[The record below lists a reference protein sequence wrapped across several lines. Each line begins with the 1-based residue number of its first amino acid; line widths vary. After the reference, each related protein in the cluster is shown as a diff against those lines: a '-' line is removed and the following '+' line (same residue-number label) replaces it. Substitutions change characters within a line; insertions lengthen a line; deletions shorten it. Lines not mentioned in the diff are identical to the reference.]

1 MRKNLLI
8 VNAHEHGFAFA
19 WVQDENTP
27 AQCFIPAYVVAE
39 SNGTIAAGDTISATI
54 APNFADKSAG
64 TPWQAVKLHFDDE
77 RPEPQQN
84 KFANLPL
91 IKETVAQFPPAPAPI
106 TQQAIEDARA
116 DLDNRV
122 LDFVSDTAY
131 ATTSEIASACNVDQ
145 RTAGNSAQRWFN
157 KDKMA
162 RADVYRKAG
171 LARPSFVLYAAN
183 AQNFLEGDQ

>member
-1 MRKNLLI
+1 MIKNLLI

-39 SNGTIAAGDTISATI
+39 SGGNVSAGDTISATI

-64 TPWQAVKLHFDDE
+64 TPWQAVKLHLNNAQ
-77 RPEPQQN
+77 PEPQ
-84 KFANLPL
+84 KATA
-91 IKETVAQFPPAPAPI
+91 EPAPI
-106 TQQAIEDARA
+106 TQQAIDDARA
-116 DLDNRV
+116 ELDNRV
-122 LDFVSDTAY
+122 MDFVSDTAY

-145 RTAGNSAQRWFN
+145 RTAGNSAQRWFS

-171 LARPSFVLYAAN
+171 LARPSFVLYATN
-183 AQNFLEGDQ
+183 AQNFLEEGQ

>member
-39 SNGTIAAGDTISATI
+39 SSGTIAAGDTISATI

-64 TPWQAVKLHFDDE
+64 TPWQAVKLHFDDAQ
-77 RPEPQQN
+77 PEPQAEPTLEEPQQA
-84 KFANLPL
+84 KA
-91 IKETVAQFPPAPAPI
+91 EPAPAPI

-171 LARPSFVLYAAN
+171 LARPSFVLYATN
-183 AQNFLEGDQ
+183 AQNFLEEGQ

>member
-1 MRKNLLI
+1 MIKNLLI

-39 SNGTIAAGDTISATI
+39 SGGNVSAGDTISATI

-64 TPWQAVKLHFDDE
+64 TPWQAVKLHLNDAQ
-77 RPEPQQN
+77 PEP
-84 KFANLPL
+84 KR
-91 IKETVAQFPPAPAPI
+91 TVAPAPAEPAPI
-106 TQQAIEDARA
+106 TQQDIEDARA
-116 DLDNRV
+116 YLDDRV
-122 LDFVSDTAY
+122 MDFVSGCAY
-131 ATTSEIASACNVDQ
+131 ATTGEIASVCNVDQ

-171 LARPSFVLYAAN
+171 LSKPSFVLYASDAK
-183 AQNFLEGDQ
+183 NFLEDEQ